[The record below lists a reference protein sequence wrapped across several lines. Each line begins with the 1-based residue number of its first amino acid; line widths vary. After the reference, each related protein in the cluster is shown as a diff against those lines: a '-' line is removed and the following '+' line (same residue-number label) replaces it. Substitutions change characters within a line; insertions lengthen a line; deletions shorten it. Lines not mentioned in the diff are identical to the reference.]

1 MQKLERGRFPLFDSI
16 PEIFRSP
23 PFLFSP
29 LIMSHILNI
38 GHQPSAHNSQQ
49 PQKGAITMAS
59 QEPRILLRY
68 TVIVAYDGT
77 RFKGF
82 QRQSSGDDKS
92 ALNTKGYKRRRLED
106 GGKAAQ
112 VPLTIQECL
121 EDALEKYTG
130 LGRLDL
136 KMRFAGRTD
145 AGVHARGQVLVVS
158 LPDDLGEL
166 WHIRKSIN
174 SRLPVDISIDKLSV
188 CENQDINPRS
198 DVKRKQ
204 YSYTLKYRR
213 KMYSNDGELLPI
225 CTSGPQSIRSGL
237 DPAALWVCPW
247 ALDDSQLD
255 ELCRRLTGDHDY
267 SAFVHRQ
274 ARRDKENALT
284 VERLVCER
292 LHETKEDAPVMT
304 VRFEVEAKGFRRS
317 MVRNL
322 VGFLVDICRGTV
334 EESIFETLWTGTDE
348 VADKVHSAPACGLCL
363 EHVLY

>member
-1 MQKLERGRFPLFDSI
+1 
-16 PEIFRSP
+16 
-23 PFLFSP
+23 
-29 LIMSHILNI
+29 
-38 GHQPSAHNSQQ
+38 
-49 PQKGAITMAS
+49 
-59 QEPRILLRY
+59 
-68 TVIVAYDGT
+68 
-77 RFKGF
+77 
-82 QRQSSGDDKS
+82 
-92 ALNTKGYKRRRLED
+92 
-106 GGKAAQ
+106 
-112 VPLTIQECL
+112 
-121 EDALEKYTG
+121 
-130 LGRLDL
+130 
-136 KMRFAGRTD
+136 MRFAGRTD
-145 AGVHARGQVLVVS
+145 AGVHARGQVLAVS

-174 SRLPVDISIDKLSV
+174 SRLPVDISIEELSD
-188 CENQDINPRS
+188 CENQDIDPRS

-213 KMYSNDGELLPI
+213 KMHSNDGELLPI

-255 ELCRRLTGDHDY
+255 ELCRRLAGDHDY

-304 VRFEVEAKGFRRS
+304 VRFVVEAKGFRRS

-322 VGFLVDICRGTV
+322 VGFLVDVCRGTV